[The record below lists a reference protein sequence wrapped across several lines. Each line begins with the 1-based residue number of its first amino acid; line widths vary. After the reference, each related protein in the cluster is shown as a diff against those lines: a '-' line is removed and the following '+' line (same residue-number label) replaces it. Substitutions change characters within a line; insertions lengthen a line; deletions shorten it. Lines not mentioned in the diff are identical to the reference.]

1 MAPMYC
7 RGAAVVLLAFD
18 ISDRQSFGQ
27 VTIRW
32 KGELD
37 TALRYN
43 TEQSKNKKTQEKN
56 SSSSSSSSSS
66 SGSASSAS
74 RNLLEE
80 GGAGPSAGA
89 GRMQV

>member
-1 MAPMYC
+1 M
-7 RGAAVVLLAFD
+7 LLAFD

-66 SGSASSAS
+66 GSASSAS